1 MRRSHLKDRS
11 LHRATHRAELARLKW
26 RFLVCAGAHPG
37 QYPGCVC
44 EYIGVGVCVS
54 VYRCMYGCGC
64 LCMCM
69 YALMSV
75 QIHVY
80 VRVRGEVLVILGSC
94 LSFWRQALS
103 LTWNL
108 PSPLLWLASKP
119 SNRSSCLCLLSTGLT
134 RACPVLGFLCNCG
147 FGGSNSGRHACPPGI
162 LPCRLNYL
170 LGLKD
175 KCNLYFPPT

>member
-1 MRRSHLKDRS
+1 MLICVRVCVCVCVW
-11 LHRATHRAELARLKW
+11 ELAFVYGCVYVCRCMYVGGYFCMYVYIYISGCLCVY
-26 RFLVCAGAHPG
+26 VCAH
-37 QYPGCVC
+37 
-44 EYIGVGVCVS
+44 
-54 VYRCMYGCGC
+54 MYGCGC